1 MHRAKYTNFKKPTLS
16 VNNIECNPVEIISS
30 ESNNKESKT
39 MSRMKTSYK
48 AMKDLVDSG
57 VIQQAQLDEAVKIGM
72 VSMPRTGKLDFAPVE
87 VQNAWSVFVEVAT
100 ANYPEWNETLKP
112 LGDSISEVSLNCKK

>member
-1 MHRAKYTNFKKPTLS
+1 MHRAKYINFNKSTLS
-16 VNNIECNPVEIISS
+16 VDNVENYPVEIIGL
-30 ESNNKESKT
+30 ESNNEESKQ
-39 MSRMKTSYK
+39 MKTSYK
-48 AMKDLVDSG
+48 SMKDLVDNG
-57 VIQQAQLDEAVKIGM
+57 IIEQRQLDEAVKQGR
-72 VSMPRTGKLDFAPVE
+72 VSMPRTGKLDFAPVD

>member
-1 MHRAKYTNFKKPTLS
+1 
-16 VNNIECNPVEIISS
+16 
-30 ESNNKESKT
+30 
-39 MSRMKTSYK
+39 MKTSYK

-87 VQNAWSVFVEVAT
+87 VQNAWSIFVEVAT
-100 ANYPEWNETLKP
+100 ANFSEWNKTLEP

>member
-1 MHRAKYTNFKKPTLS
+1 
-16 VNNIECNPVEIISS
+16 
-30 ESNNKESKT
+30 

-48 AMKDLVDSG
+48 AMKDLVDAG
-57 VIQQAQLDEAVKIGM
+57 VIQQAQLDEAVKLGK

-87 VQNAWSVFVEVAT
+87 VQNEWSRFVEVAT
-100 ANYPEWNETLKP
+100 ANFPEWNKTLEP

>member
-1 MHRAKYTNFKKPTLS
+1 MHRAKNTNFKKLTLS
-16 VNNIECNPVEIISS
+16 VDNVENNPVEIISS

-39 MSRMKTSYK
+39 MKTSYK
-48 AMKDLVDSG
+48 AMKDLVDAG
-57 VIQQAQLDEAVKIGM
+57 VIQQAQLDEAVKIGR

-87 VQNAWSVFVEVAT
+87 VKT
-100 ANYPEWNETLKP
+100 ANFSEWNETLEP

>member
-1 MHRAKYTNFKKPTLS
+1 MHRAKNTNFKKPTLS
-16 VNNIECNPVEIISS
+16 VNNIECNPVEIIGL

-39 MSRMKTSYK
+39 MKTSYK
-48 AMKDLVDSG
+48 AMKDLVDAG
-57 VIQQAQLDEAVKIGM
+57 VIQQAQLDEAVKIGR

-87 VQNAWSVFVEVAT
+87 VKNAWNVFVAVAT
-100 ANYPEWNETLKP
+100 ANFSEWNETLEP

>member
-1 MHRAKYTNFKKPTLS
+1 M
-16 VNNIECNPVEIISS
+16 
-30 ESNNKESKT
+30 NKT
-39 MSRMKTSYK
+39 KTSYK
-48 AMKDLVDSG
+48 SMKDLVDNG
-57 VIQQAQLDEAVKIGM
+57 IIEQKQLDEAVRLGK

-87 VQNAWSVFVEVAT
+87 VQNAWNVFVEVAT